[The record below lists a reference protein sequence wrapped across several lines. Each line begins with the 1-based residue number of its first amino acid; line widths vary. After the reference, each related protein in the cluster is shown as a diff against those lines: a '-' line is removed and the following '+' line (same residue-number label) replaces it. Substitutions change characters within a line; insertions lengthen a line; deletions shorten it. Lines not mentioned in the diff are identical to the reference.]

1 MNKFFSA
8 IMLLAAATTA
18 SAQIAET
25 GAPVRLL
32 KDTQSELYNPIL
44 STDGQQLLYSAADFS
59 NLRLYD
65 FNDNVSV
72 TVSKEARS
80 GFDAQFTPDGKAI
93 VFVGQNT
100 GANGMAMRQ
109 LKKYDIAGRK
119 TIELSDAARAISR
132 PVVTNEAVSAV
143 AGQRK
148 IAVGKKL
155 TSGVRTEGTKLFI
168 TVNGV
173 ETAYTPVKKSAGYI
187 WASMSPDGRKVM
199 FFAAGHGIVITDL
212 HGNIISEPGNFE
224 APVWYDNNVI
234 VAMNA
239 TDDGHQLKSSQIV
252 MLRADGSEIQELT
265 RPESMSMNPTASAA
279 AGMIVYNTIDGRLY
293 QMNIKLRD

>member
-1 MNKFFSA
+1 MNKTLSA
-8 IMLLAAATTA
+8 IMLLAVASTAA
-18 SAQIAET
+18 AQIAET

-44 STDGQQLLYSAADFS
+44 SADGQKLLYSAADYS
-59 NLRLYD
+59 NLKLYD

-80 GFDAQFTPDGKAI
+80 GFDAQFTPDGKAVI
-93 VFVGQNT
+93 FVDQNT
-100 GANGMAMRQ
+100 GANGIAMRQ
-109 LKKYDIAGRK
+109 VKKYDINARK
-119 TIELSDAARAISR
+119 TVELSEASRFVGR
-132 PVVTNEAVSAV
+132 PVVADNSVSAV
-143 AGQRK
+143 
-148 IAVGKKL
+148 VGKKKISAGKKL
-155 TSGVRTEGTKLFI
+155 AGGVRTAGTRLFI

-173 ETAYTPVKKSAGYI
+173 ETAYTPVAKSAGYI
-187 WASMSPDGRKVM
+187 WASMSPDGSKVM

-224 APVWYDNNVI
+224 APVWYDNNVV

-252 MLRADGSEIQELT
+252 ILRADGSEIQELT

-279 AGMIVYNTIDGRLY
+279 AGKIVYNTIDGRLY
-293 QMNIKLRD
+293 QINIKLID

>member
-1 MNKFFSA
+1 MNKTLSA
-8 IMLLAAATTA
+8 IMLFAVASTAT
-18 SAQIAET
+18 AQIAET

-44 STDGQQLLYSAADFS
+44 SADGQKLLYSAADYS

-72 TVSKEARS
+72 TVSKESRS
-80 GFDAQFTPDGKAI
+80 GLDAQFTPDGKAV
-93 VFVGQNT
+93 VFVDQNT

-109 LKKYDIAGRK
+109 VKKYDIAARK
-119 TIELSDAARAISR
+119 TVELSEASRFVGR
-132 PVVTNEAVSAV
+132 PVVADNSVSAV
-143 AGQRK
+143 VGKKK
-148 IAVGKKL
+148 IAAGKKL
-155 TSGVRTEGTKLFI
+155 TAGVRTEGTRLFI

-173 ETAYTPVKKSAGYI
+173 ETAYTPVTKSAGYV
-187 WASMSPDGRKVM
+187 WASMSPDGSKVM

-212 HGNIISEPGNFE
+212 RGNIISEPGNFE
-224 APVWYDNNVI
+224 APVWYDNDVV

-252 MLRADGSEIQELT
+252 MLRADGSEMQELT

-279 AGMIVYNTIDGRLY
+279 AGKIVYNTIDGRLY
-293 QMNIKLRD
+293 EMNIKIR

>member
-1 MNKFFSA
+1 MNKTLSA

-18 SAQIAET
+18 TAQIAET
-25 GAPVRLL
+25 GAPVRLM

-44 STDGQQLLYSAADFS
+44 SADGQKLLYSAADYS

-65 FNDNVSV
+65 FNGNVSV

-80 GFDAQFTPDGKAI
+80 GLDAQFTPDGKAI
-93 VFVGQNT
+93 VYVDQKA
-100 GANGMAMRQ
+100 GADGMPLRQ
-109 LKKYDIAGRK
+109 VKKYDIARG
-119 TIELSDAARAISR
+119 TTAELSEASRFVGR
-132 PVVTNEAVSAV
+132 PVVTDNAVSAV
-143 AGQRK
+143 
-148 IAVGKKL
+148 VGKKKIAAGKRL
-155 TSGVRTEGTKLFI
+155 MTGVRTEGTRLYI

-173 ETAYTPVKKSAGYI
+173 ENAYTPVAKSAGYI
-187 WASMSPDGRKVM
+187 WASMSPDGSRVM

-212 HGNIISEPGNFE
+212 GGNIVAEPGNYE
-224 APVWYDNNVI
+224 APVWYDNNTVI
-234 VAMNA
+234 AMKA
-239 TDDGHQLKSSQIV
+239 TDDGHPLKSSQIV

-279 AGMIVYNTIDGRLY
+279 AGKIVYNTIDGRLY